1 MTRTSALGPIA
12 EDCALRDA
20 FVLLR
25 DAMRKSNVAA
35 IARAVLLRKMRTIL
49 LRAHSIGLIATALNE
64 VRSSAKAFDEIPK
77 LKMEGAMLDLTKHII
92 GTKKEIF
99 NPAEVDDSYEIAV
112 AVNPTCLRFL
122 SFLRKFLLAACISHL
137 YAMTNRDNWA
147 ALGQNIAQSE
157 TSVGEGF

>member
-112 AVNPTCLRFL
+112 AVNPTMPAFP
-122 SFLRKFLLAACISHL
+122 LLPKEILVSRMHFTFICDDES
-137 YAMTNRDNWA
+137 R
-147 ALGQNIAQSE
+147 
-157 TSVGEGF
+157 